1 MAKKDEKKLFWG
13 VVGTAF
19 LLAIIAGAFAGVIS
33 SVFTD
38 QSLQQYF
45 ESLSGDE
52 RLAVISEVKPRPLP
66 GTYEEALSRVQES
79 AWPALA
85 SIRVASE
92 DTTEVSELIH
102 ADDVIGHG
110 AVVTSDG
117 WIAFHVSVFEILNDA
132 SEDIEIW
139 VRGERYQVEEVVTG
153 PTDFVMVNVD
163 AQDLP
168 ALAFG
173 ASDQVN
179 AGAIL
184 FAVTGNSSL
193 TPTSLRDA
201 EFSTGELVTRAEQFE
216 TRWELHDPIVT
227 SGPLF
232 NSAGELVGLAGGV
245 TQATP
250 LHHGLPFVHAVLRD
264 AGTEAPGMGAYVVD
278 IDSVLNV
285 DASLVGTVSAGALII
300 APDART
306 PAVLPGGPADLAG
319 LQEGDVV
326 LAIDG
331 TSIAQNVSLA
341 EAISDY
347 RPEDTAVLSVFRN
360 LETIEIPITFANLSD
375 LLY

>member
-1 MAKKDEKKLFWG
+1 MAKEEKNLFLG

-19 LLAIIAGAFAGVIS
+19 LLAVIAGAFAGVIT

-45 ESLSGDE
+45 ESLSGEE

-92 DTTEVSELIH
+92 DTTSATGLIH
-102 ADDVIGHG
+102 VDDVIGHG

-117 WIAFHVSVFEILNDA
+117 WIAFHASVIEILED
-132 SEDIEIW
+132 SEEDIEVW
-139 VRGERYQVEEVVTG
+139 VRGERYFVEEIITG

-173 ASDQVN
+173 ASDQVD
-179 AGAIL
+179 AGSIL

-201 EFSTGELVTRAEQFE
+201 EYSTGELVVPAEQFE
-216 TRWELHDPIVT
+216 TRWELHDSIVT
-227 SGPLF
+227 SSPLF

-250 LHHGLPFVHAVLRD
+250 LHHGLPFVHAVLR
-264 AGTEAPGMGAYVVD
+264 GTDTDAPGIGAYVVD
-278 IDSVLNV
+278 LDSVLNV
-285 DASLVGTVSAGALII
+285 DDQLVGTVSAGALVI

-306 PAVLPGGPADLAG
+306 RAIVPGGPADLAG
-319 LQEGDVV
+319 IEAGDVI
-326 LAIDG
+326 LALDG

-341 EAISDY
+341 EVIAGY
-347 RPEDTAVLSVFRN
+347 RPGDTATLTVLRN
-360 LETIEIPITFANLSD
+360 QETIEFSITFANFSD